1 MTLIPI
7 KTRVITPGDDIVEVI
22 LESLEKMG
30 EKIKNNDIL
39 VLAETAVAT
48 AEGRIIKLSKI
59 QPSSKAF
66 ELAKKYDVTPEL
78 AELILR
84 EADEILGGIPH
95 VILTLKRG
103 VLIANA
109 GIDKSNAPPG
119 CVVLLPKDPMKTAE
133 EVRRRIFDKT
143 GKRIG
148 VIVADSRTQ
157 PLRLG
162 TIGIA
167 LGVAG
172 FVPVSDERG
181 KLDIFG
187 KPLMITRR
195 AIADNLASAAEILM
209 GEAGEM
215 VPAVLIRGAPITFTD
230 YTINLESML
239 ISPEECLYMSIF
251 KKFVKNRRTKYY

>member
-7 KTRVITPGDDIVEVI
+7 KTRMITPGDDIVEVV
-22 LESLEKMG
+22 LKSLKKVG
-30 EKIKNNDIL
+30 GRIKNRDIL

-48 AEGRIIKLSKI
+48 AEGRIIELNKIKPSSEALKLSKM
-59 QPSSKAF
+59 
-66 ELAKKYDVTPEL
+66 YDIVPEL

-84 EADEILGGIPH
+84 EADEILGGVPH
-95 VILTLKRG
+95 VVLTLKNG

-119 CVVLLPKDPMKTAE
+119 CVVLLPQNPMKTAQE
-133 EVRRRIFDKT
+133 IRKKVFEKT
-143 GKRIG
+143 GKKIG
-148 VIVADSRTQ
+148 VIIADSRTQ

-162 TIGIA
+162 TIGVA

-172 FVPVSDERG
+172 FIPVSDERG

-195 AIADNLASAAEILM
+195 AIADNLASAAEVLM

-215 VPAVLIRGAPITFTD
+215 VPAVLIRGAPVAFTD
-230 YTINLESML
+230 CPINLESML

-251 KKFVKNRRTKYY
+251 KNVFKDFKNKK

>member
-22 LESLEKMG
+22 LESLEKIE
-30 EKIKNNDIL
+30 EKIRNNDIL

-48 AEGRIIKLSKI
+48 AEGRIIELSKI

-66 ELAKKYDVTPEL
+66 ELARKYDVAPEL

-84 EADEILGGIPH
+84 EADEILGGVPH

-119 CVVLLPKDPMKTAE
+119 CVVLLPRDPMKAAE
-133 EVRRRIFDKT
+133 EIRRQIFERT
-143 GKRIG
+143 GKKIG
-148 VIVADSRTQ
+148 VIIADSRTQ

-162 TIGIA
+162 TIGVA

-195 AIADNLASAAEILM
+195 AIADNLASAAEVLM

-215 VPAVLIRGAPITFTD
+215 IPAVLIRGAPVTFTD
-230 YTINLESML
+230 YTVNLESML

-251 KKFVKNRRTKYY
+251 KKFIKKSRE

>member
-7 KTRVITPGDDIVEVI
+7 KTKVITPSDDIVEVV
-22 LESLEKMG
+22 LKSLEMMG
-30 EKIKNNDIL
+30 EEIKNNDIL

-48 AEGRIIKLSKI
+48 AEGRIVELNKV
-59 QPSSKAF
+59 QPSPKAF
-66 ELAKKYDVTPEL
+66 ELAKKYDVIPEI

-84 EADEILGGIPH
+84 EADNILGGVPH
-95 VILTLKRG
+95 VVLTLKRG

-119 CVVLLPKDPMKTAE
+119 CVVLLPKNPMKTAE
-133 EVRRRIFDKT
+133 KIRKRIFEKT
-143 GKRIG
+143 GKKIG
-148 VIVADSRTQ
+148 VIIADSRTQ

-162 TIGIA
+162 TIGVA

-172 FVPVSDERG
+172 FIPVSDERG

-195 AIADNLASAAEILM
+195 AIADDLASAAEVLM

-215 VPAVLIRGAPITFTD
+215 TPAVLIRGAPVTFTD
-230 YTINLESML
+230 YAINFESML

-251 KKFVKNRRTKYY
+251 KEFIQKIKE